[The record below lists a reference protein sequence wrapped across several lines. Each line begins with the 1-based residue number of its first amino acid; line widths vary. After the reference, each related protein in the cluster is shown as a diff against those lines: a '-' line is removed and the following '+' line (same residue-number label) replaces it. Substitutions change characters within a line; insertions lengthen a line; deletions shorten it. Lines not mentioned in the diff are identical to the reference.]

1 MSDDTL
7 LVKELSGALDLT
19 DIVPGFPEHLQQPC
33 SLEGYKL
40 TLQMLLAKGNELAK
54 RHGRSAA
61 DMESWQWIVADCIA
75 WGEKH
80 LKGAAYAEA
89 AKQCERFGISL
100 ERNTLYNMVWV
111 ARRIPLSLRR
121 ETKLKWSHFK
131 ELARIQDDQLREQM
145 LYAAKIG
152 SGGYKSDP
160 LTVRRLR
167 ELVDRE
173 LKKSKVKTPPKDSKK
188 LSFYCAREDYKKLR
202 RIAKA
207 HGKTVTELL
216 TGYLAEYIK
225 ANSARIMD
233 EVKEVERLK
242 AETKATRKALPVQS

>member
-1 MSDDTL
+1 MSDDSL
-7 LVKELSGALDLT
+7 LVKELSGDLDLT

-61 DMESWQWIVADCIA
+61 DLESWQWIVADCIA

-80 LKGAAYAEA
+80 LKDTAYSEA
-89 AKQCERFGISL
+89 HEQTGLAL
-100 ERNTLYNMVWV
+100 PTLYNMVWV
-111 ARRIPLSLRR
+111 ARRIPISLRR
-121 ETKLKWSHFK
+121 ESKLKWSHFK
-131 ELARIQDDQLREQM
+131 ELARIKDDARREELLTRTEM
-145 LYAAKIG
+145 GA
-152 SGGYKSDP
+152 GGPYRTP

-173 LKKSKVKTPPKDSKK
+173 LKKSKLKALPKDSKK

-202 RIAKA
+202 QIAKA

-233 EVKEVERLK
+233 EVKEVERRK